1 MITPLV
7 CDHMNTNLVYLR
19 EGDRVSLARKPMLD
33 FGVSAVP
40 ILDETHRPVGI
51 VTFRDLAEQHADPHP
66 SAALTIAASATL
78 QDAARVLARNGVH
91 HLVVVDGAGK
101 ALGILSSLDVLR
113 GLMDLPA
120 HHPEKTTKEKF
131 HDTSHLRRHS

>member
-7 CDHMNTNLVYLR
+7 CDYMNTNLVYLR
-19 EGDRVSLARKPMLD
+19 EGDRVSVARKPMLD

-40 ILDETHRPVGI
+40 ILDETHRPVAL
-51 VTFRDLAEQHADPHP
+51 VTFRDLAEQPADPHP
-66 SAALTIAASATL
+66 SAALTISASATIE
-78 QDAARVLARNGVH
+78 DAARVLARNEVH

-101 ALGILSSLDVLR
+101 ALGILSALDVLR

-120 HHPEKTTKEKF
+120 HHPEKTTKEMS

>member
-7 CDHMNTNLVYLR
+7 CDYMNTNLVYLR
-19 EGDRVSLARKPMLD
+19 EGDRPSVARKPMLD

-40 ILDETHRPVGI
+40 ILDETHRPVAI
-51 VTFRDLAEQHADPHP
+51 VTFRDLAEQPADPHP
-66 SAALTIAASATL
+66 SAVHTIAASATL
-78 QDAARVLARNGVH
+78 EDAARVLARNEVH

-101 ALGILSSLDVLR
+101 ALGILSSLDVVR
-113 GLMDLPA
+113 GLIELPA
-120 HHPEKTTKEKF
+120 HHPEKTTKESS

>member
-7 CDHMNTNLVYLR
+7 CDYMNTNLVYLR
-19 EGDRVSLARKPMLD
+19 EGDRVSVARKPMLD

-40 ILDETHRPVGI
+40 ILDETHRPVAL
-51 VTFRDLAEQHADPHP
+51 VTFRDLAEQPADPHP
-66 SAALTIAASATL
+66 SAALTIAASATIE
-78 QDAARVLARNGVH
+78 DAARVLARNEAH

-101 ALGILSSLDVLR
+101 ALGILSSLDVVR

-120 HHPEKTTKEKF
+120 RHPDKTTKETS
-131 HDTSHLRRHS
+131 HDTGDLRRPS